1 MNVRTGLTSLVL
13 HNKSKANRPSLL
25 HLPMFVYHSSSSLDQ
40 EEISHCFLRY
50 NLKRFGKQQNV
61 KKKRKEKCA
70 KLALKCANE
79 AQRAGVV
86 WELGA
91 RGGVG
96 AGGGT
101 CTRDAFMHRIRH
113 SEEAFDNFSTR
124 NCFRNLKT
132 LHVTFDDGADAEGL
146 PAVWP
151 TLREI

>member
-1 MNVRTGLTSLVL
+1 MRQACFEMRQRGATSWGG
-13 HNKSKANRPSLL
+13 R
-25 HLPMFVYHSSSSLDQ
+25 
-40 EEISHCFLRY
+40 
-50 NLKRFGKQQNV
+50 
-61 KKKRKEKCA
+61 
-70 KLALKCANE
+70 
-79 AQRAGVV
+79 